1 MSLKIKA
8 LTGKSKL
15 LTRWWE
21 IAGYVLAAVLCFIVF
36 SAMFYSFCPSRGL
49 NSIFLYVHITFN
61 SRPYHLII
69 TLPQKYSGN
78 FRNISLQKDM
88 WPFILLEE
96 NLTVYIQGLKNVSAF
111 EPEIHL
117 GIHLKKII
125 KDVCKYVY
133 VRLITAV
140 TSLNPLNSWP
150 L

>member
-1 MSLKIKA
+1 
-8 LTGKSKL
+8 
-15 LTRWWE
+15 
-21 IAGYVLAAVLCFIVF
+21 
-36 SAMFYSFCPSRGL
+36 
-49 NSIFLYVHITFN
+49 
-61 SRPYHLII
+61 
-69 TLPQKYSGN
+69 
-78 FRNISLQKDM
+78 M

-96 NLTVYIQGLKNVSAF
+96 NLTVYIKGLKNVSAF

-133 VRLITAV
+133 VRLIIVV